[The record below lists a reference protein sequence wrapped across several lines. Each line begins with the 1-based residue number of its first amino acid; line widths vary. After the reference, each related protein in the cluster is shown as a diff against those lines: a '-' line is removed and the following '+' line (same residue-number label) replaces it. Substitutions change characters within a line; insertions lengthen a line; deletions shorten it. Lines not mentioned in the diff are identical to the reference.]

1 MLLHTHTYI
10 YIISIYKYWKKYAV
24 QNLLNYRHMLKISSI
39 SFNLDLKMK
48 SFIRMIQYTVRY
60 RYYTNPFV
68 SWQNEKTEIKIQ
80 TKRRSTLNTTDIFGT
95 IIHEYSKTIFQ
106 TNIDVQT
113 YTRCFQIS
121 IKLLSSLE
129 LSFENKQR
137 KFLLSKLVLLRGTSW
152 CIWNGWMEF
161 RFLLWYFLWYPLQK
175 DKVLVTYKTSIDII
189 R

>member
-10 YIISIYKYWKKYAV
+10 YIISIYKYWKKYTV

-113 YTRCFQIS
+113 YTRCFQLS

-152 CIWNGWMEF
+152 CIWNGLMEF
-161 RFLLWYFLWYPLQK
+161 HFLLWYFLWYPLQK
-175 DKVLVTYKTSIDII
+175 DKVLVTYKTSII